1 MSASNFMDSKTTF
14 LPLFEK
20 IESFAHKLPG
30 GLHKPILQAVS
41 PIKDTFLK
49 QRPPRLALAG
59 DPSVSHAGLVN
70 AIFSAPV
77 APFEPPSVAEG
88 APLPPAGWQN
98 LVRPGGGAGG
108 VVRVLDVRAMGAG
121 FANVALGAL
130 SELPPDIFLFLQTPH
145 LPEEHA
151 LGAQIDRLESAL
163 EFSDARHELR
173 PRVVGLVVAHD
184 ENAAVNDGE
193 LADAR
198 ARLHAALTSRPKL
211 RERLVPTQAVATFMR
226 FRLDGTFDP
235 ESDRR
240 RGIHALVDT
249 LCAEL
254 PDEAKLEMARLSG
267 AREAQAKIA
276 ATLTKSIAAASGA
289 LGIQPIPLADMPFL
303 LAFQTMLVSGII
315 YISGEELNAKLAGRF
330 LTAMGMNVGLG
341 MALREGARA
350 AAKFLPGWGNAVSGL
365 VAAGGTYAIGRAA
378 TAHFIEGVSL
388 PDTKVLFKKAN
399 RPDKSVF
406 HLIERR
412 RQKRLEKEASAS
424 TKR

>member
-1 MSASNFMDSKTTF
+1 MDSKTTF

-20 IESFAHKLPG
+20 LEAFAQKLPG
-30 GLHKPILQAVS
+30 GLHKPILQAVT

-49 QRPPRLALAG
+49 QRPPRFALAG
-59 DPSVSHAGLVN
+59 DSGASHAGLVN

-77 APFEPPSVAEG
+77 APFEPPSAAEG
-88 APLPPAGWQN
+88 APPPPAGWQN
-98 LVRPGGGAGG
+98 LARPGGSASG
-108 VVRVLDVRAMGAG
+108 VVRVLDARSVQADSRPAG
-121 FANVALGAL
+121 VTLGAL
-130 SELPPDIFLFLQTPH
+130 AEVAPDLFLFLQTPS
-145 LPEEHA
+145 LPGDAELA
-151 LGAQIDRLESAL
+151 GQIDRLERLL
-163 EFSDARHELR
+163 EYSDARHELR
-173 PRVVGLVVAHD
+173 PQVVGLVVAHD
-184 ENAAVNDGE
+184 EAASDDAA
-193 LADAR
+193 LAGAR
-198 ARLHAALTSRPKL
+198 ARLHAALTSRPGL
-211 RERLVPTQAVATFMR
+211 RERLVPTQAVTTFMR

-240 RGIHALVDT
+240 RHIHALVDT

-289 LGIQPIPLADMPFL
+289 LGIQPIPLADLPFL

-315 YISGEELNAKLAGRF
+315 YISGEEMNARLGGRF
-330 LTAMGMNVGLG
+330 LTSLGVNVGLG

-378 TAHFIEGVSL
+378 TAYYIVGVSL
-388 PDTKVLFKKAN
+388 PDTKKIFKRAN
-399 RPDKSVF
+399 RPDRSVF
-406 HLIERR
+406 DLLARR
-412 RQKRLEKEASAS
+412 RQKQLEKSA

>member
-1 MSASNFMDSKTTF
+1 MDSKPTF

-20 IESFAHKLPG
+20 LEAFAQKLPG
-30 GLHKPILQAVS
+30 GMHKPILQAVS
-41 PIKDTFLK
+41 PIKDIFLK
-49 QRPPRLALAG
+49 QRPPRFALTG
-59 DPSVSHAGLVN
+59 DAAVSHAGLVN

-77 APFEPPSVAEG
+77 APFEPASASAG
-88 APLPPAGWQN
+88 APPPPAGWQN
-98 LVRPGGGAGG
+98 LTRPGGGSGG
-108 VVRVLDVRAMGAG
+108 VVRVLDTRGPAG
-121 FANVALGAL
+121 SQPAEVTRGAL
-130 SELPPDIFLFLQTPH
+130 AELAPDLFLFLQTPALADESELSAQLDH
-145 LPEEHA
+145 LEHA
-151 LGAQIDRLESAL
+151 ID
-163 EFSDARHELR
+163 FSDARHEVR
-173 PRVVGLVVAHD
+173 PHIVGLVVAHD
-184 ENAAVNDGE
+184 ETALARGSNDDNDGE
-193 LADAR
+193 DALNAAR
-198 ARLHAALTSRPKL
+198 TRLHAALTRRPRL
-211 RERLVPTQAVATFMR
+211 RDRLVPTQAVATFMR

-240 RGIHALVDT
+240 RHIHALVDT

-330 LTAMGMNVGLG
+330 LTTMGVSVGIG

-350 AAKFLPGWGNAVSGL
+350 AAKFVPGWGNAVSGL

-378 TAHFIEGVSL
+378 TAHFIEGVPL
-388 PDTKVLFKKAN
+388 PDTKKIFKRAN
-399 RPDKSVF
+399 RPDLSVRELF
-406 HLIERR
+406 ARR
-412 RQKRLEKEASAS
+412 RQGKLDKA
-424 TKR
+424 KNGQ